1 MSEIDFE
8 SQASSED
15 EGISSEKL
23 VPVGEAIRYRKR
35 AQSAEKQI
43 GALDQELKTSREKN
57 EQLAG
62 ELDEMKLEQKLVA
75 SLTAAGVSDLE
86 AAVLIARARMKGSD
100 GDVDSVV
107 EQLRK
112 EKSYL
117 FDVLETRAVASK
129 TAGIKERKSGGQS
142 VLERAAKRAATSG
155 NRADVQEYMKV
166 RRQFV

>member
-1 MSEIDFE
+1 MSEVDFE
-8 SQASSED
+8 SQVSSED
-15 EGISSEKL
+15 EGQVSEKL

-43 GALDQELKTSREKN
+43 AALEQELKTNREKN

-62 ELDEMKLEQKLVA
+62 ELGEMKLEQRLLS

-86 AAVLIARARMKGSD
+86 GAVLIAKARMKGSD
-100 GDVDSVV
+100 SDVDSVV
-107 EQLRK
+107 GQLRK

-117 FDVLETRAVASK
+117 FEALGTETVASK
-129 TAGIKERKSGGQS
+129 TAGVKERKPGGQS
-142 VLERAAKRAATSG
+142 VFERAAKRAATSG
-155 NRADVQEYMKV
+155 SRADVQEYMRV

>member
-1 MSEIDFE
+1 MSEVDFE
-8 SQASSED
+8 SQVSSED
-15 EGISSEKL
+15 EGLSSEKL

-35 AQSAEKQI
+35 AQGAEKQI
-43 GALDQELKTSREKN
+43 GALEQELKTSREKN

-86 AAVLIARARMKGSD
+86 AAVLIARARMKGSG

-117 FDVLETRAVASK
+117 FDGLETRAVASK